1 MDKQE
6 IKEEK
11 KEDQNKDLDVLSDEE
26 EKVVELS
33 PEEAP
38 IPEEDETTK
47 LRATI
52 EDLEKEIDKLKNDYA
67 RAYADTENMQKRL
80 KAEAENSRKYRI
92 QSFALDILPVID
104 NFERALSQG
113 AKDEDDAFY
122 RGVEMIYRQ
131 LKEALNKE
139 GVTEI
144 DALDKEFDPNYHQA
158 IMTAKVEGKKAGVVV
173 EVLQKGYMLKDRILR
188 ASMVKV
194 SE

>member
-122 RGVEMIYRQ
+122 KGVEMIYRQ

-144 DALDKEFDPNYHQA
+144 DALDKDFDPNYHQA